1 LSNLARKQQYLEP
14 ERQQNTQTQQQPSP
28 IHTRRS
34 VTLGEKMLGALF
46 IAFVA
51 IMAINIISTQA
62 AIYKVNRDIQDQQSS
77 IQSQL
82 KANNDLQ
89 TQVSDLSQYDRIKKK
104 AEKLGLKLN
113 ENNVKVV
120 EGK

>member
-1 LSNLARKQQYLEP
+1 MSNLARKQPYVEP
-14 ERQQNTQTQQQPSP
+14 QRQQNTQTRPQPQP
-28 IHTRRS
+28 IHTRKS
-34 VTLGEKMLGALF
+34 ITLGEKMLGILL

-51 IMAINIISTQA
+51 IMAVKIISTQA
-62 AIYKVNRDIQDQQSS
+62 AIYKVNRDIQDKQSS
-77 IQSQL
+77 IGSQI

>member
-1 LSNLARKQQYLEP
+1 MSNLARKQQYLEP
-14 ERQQNTQTQQQPSP
+14 ERQQNTQTKQHPVP
-28 IHTRRS
+28 VHTRRS
-34 VTLGEKMLGALF
+34 ITLGEKMLGVLF

-51 IMAINIISTQA
+51 IMAVKIISTQA
-62 AIYKVNRDIQDQQSS
+62 AIYKVNKGIQDQQSS
-77 IQSQL
+77 IQSQI

>member
-14 ERQQNTQTQQQPSP
+14 QRKPNTQTVPQTQPV
-28 IHTRRS
+28 HTRRS
-34 VTLGEKMLGALF
+34 ITLGEKMLGVLL

-51 IMAINIISTQA
+51 VMAIKVISTQA
-62 AIYKVNRDIQDQQSS
+62 AIYKVNRSIQDVQSS
-77 IQSQL
+77 IQNQ
-82 KANNDLQ
+82 KKVNNDLK

-104 AEKLGLKLN
+104 AEELGLKLN